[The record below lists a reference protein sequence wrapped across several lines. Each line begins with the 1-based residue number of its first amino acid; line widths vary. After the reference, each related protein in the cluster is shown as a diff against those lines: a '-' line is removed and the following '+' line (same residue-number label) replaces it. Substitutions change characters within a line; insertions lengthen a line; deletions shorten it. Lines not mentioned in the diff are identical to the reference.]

1 MEKYIVIY
9 HAPDE
14 LMDQSANTSPEEMEK
29 GMESRMAWAA
39 KCGDQ
44 LVDLGNPLMEGQKL
58 FADGRS
64 GQSTRQVCGDSV
76 LQAENIEEAKGLLEG
91 HPHLE

>member
-44 LVDLGNPLMEGQKL
+44 LVDLGNPLMEGQ
-58 FADGRS
+58 
-64 GQSTRQVCGDSV
+64 
-76 LQAENIEEAKGLLEG
+76 
-91 HPHLE
+91 